1 MAIEKF
7 NINISDSLLADLS
20 RRLDATRWPDE
31 LENVGW
37 ELGSSLGYMKSLA
50 DYWRNGYEW
59 RRQEATLNQLP
70 QYREAS
76 LKW

>member
-7 NINISDSLLADLS
+7 TIHVSDALLADLR

-37 ELGSSLGYMKSLA
+37 ELGSSLSYMKSVADLLA
-50 DYWRNGYEW
+50 ER
-59 RRQEATLNQLP
+59 L
-70 QYREAS
+70 
-76 LKW
+76 

>member
-7 NINISDSLLADLS
+7 TINISDSLLADLS

-31 LENVGW
+31 LENGGW

-50 DYWRNGYEW
+50 DYGGTAISGGAK
-59 RRQEATLNQLP
+59 RQ
-70 QYREAS
+70 R
-76 LKW
+76 